1 MATDGKRS
9 LPSVFDWRL
18 GTYFLPVPI
27 ILLYVL
33 AMVGGISE
41 SPGVVDIFLFKLQS
55 GNGAAA
61 VNAAASELRVG
72 YFGMCAGTK
81 KDLVCL
87 PTSGV
92 SSAEKLAV
100 RFNEDSARSS
110 TGLGGLA
117 PLLPV
122 ALSLQSKTFLCVL
135 AVSGV
140 LFCVSLVCLGLLK
153 RDIKKQAG
161 GSGKSHEQ
169 RLRRA
174 SLALLWVSVALA
186 TVSAAAVTQA
196 TSALKILTKDLPAVA
211 VSLTA
216 GITLQAL
223 QWAVIVLSTLFSLG
237 ISILVK
243 GGGGM
248 SLSKLGLPGPGPAA
262 PPMRPTGPPMG
273 RPPGAVL
280 P

>member
-1 MATDGKRS
+1 
-9 LPSVFDWRL
+9 
-18 GTYFLPVPI
+18 
-27 ILLYVL
+27 
-33 AMVGGISE
+33 MVGCISK

-61 VNAAASELRVG
+61 VNPAVSELRVG
-72 YFGMCAGTK
+72 YFGEPPLLTVQRLELMTSGMCAGAK

-110 TGLGGLA
+110 AGLGDLT

-122 ALSLQSKTFLCVL
+122 ALRLQSKTFLCVL

-140 LFCVSLVCLGLLK
+140 LFCVGLVCLGLLK

-196 TSALKILTKDLPAVA
+196 TSALEVLTKDLPAVA

-216 GITLQAL
+216 GVTLQAL
-223 QWAVIVLSTLFSLG
+223 QWAVVVLSTLFPLG

-243 GGGGM
+243 SGGGK

>member
-1 MATDGKRS
+1 
-9 LPSVFDWRL
+9 
-18 GTYFLPVPI
+18 
-27 ILLYVL
+27 
-33 AMVGGISE
+33 
-41 SPGVVDIFLFKLQS
+41 
-55 GNGAAA
+55 
-61 VNAAASELRVG
+61 
-72 YFGMCAGTK
+72 MCAGTK

-92 SSAEKLAV
+92 SSAEKPAIQ
-100 RFNEDSARSS
+100 FNEESAKSS
-110 TGLGGLA
+110 AGVGDLA

-122 ALSLQSKTFLCVL
+122 ALRLQSKTFLCVL
-135 AVSGV
+135 AISGV
-140 LFCVSLVCLGLLK
+140 LFCVGLVCLGLLK

-169 RLRRA
+169 RWRRA

-196 TSALKILTKDLPAVA
+196 TSALEIPTKDLPAAA

-216 GITLQAL
+216 GVTLQAL
-223 QWAVIVLSTLFSLG
+223 QWAVVVLSTLFSLG
-237 ISILVK
+237 ISVLVK
-243 GGGGM
+243 SGGR
-248 SLSKLGLPGPGPAA
+248 KLIPIMGLPGPSPAA

-273 RPPGAVL
+273 RPPVAVL